1 MLAKAFLHGEK
12 LPMVRTVLLDRE
24 NLGRTYSSVRNPLLL
39 ELTHS
44 HAKSFNPFMR
54 LVPMESKH
62 LLKAPLRYTVTM
74 AAGCQHELWKV
85 LSVILIY
92 IPSDSDHKVCRLLI
106 AQVAYIVT
114 LGNRSESA
122 PLEPPDCVG
131 SRDFSKGGS
140 KSSFRREWTYGVE
153 K

>member
-1 MLAKAFLHGEK
+1 
-12 LPMVRTVLLDRE
+12 
-24 NLGRTYSSVRNPLLL
+24 
-39 ELTHS
+39 
-44 HAKSFNPFMR
+44 
-54 LVPMESKH
+54 
-62 LLKAPLRYTVTM
+62 M

-114 LGNRSESA
+114 LGNSSESG
-122 PLEPPDCVG
+122 PLEPPGCVG

-140 KSSFRREWTYGVE
+140 KSSFRREWTYDVE
-153 K
+153 KQYVAPDCASGLSSVPSSACESCCSHAHLPGQDPEGPISDLAFTSEL